1 VIGRESSILG
11 DYFLRA
17 LGVFGMFFC
26 WAPVFFPKR
35 TVVWKGGNHAPLSRR
50 SKLVSALTWTAW
62 CLVVFGV
69 APIFCAGLF
78 AIGVLS
84 LFMLSRRDRKRYAA
98 AIGIPVR
105 RQITKSQFWS
115 IFCAADA
122 LFFAASL
129 FAVIRDSY
137 FPPKNGDQRFLHYMA
152 LGYLAASCVAAV
164 VLYRAR
170 PRTNVSGL

>member
-1 VIGRESSILG
+1 MIGRESSILG

-17 LGVFGMFFC
+17 LGVFGMFFG

-50 SKLVSALTWTAW
+50 SKLASALTWTAW
-62 CLVVFGV
+62 CLVVFGI
-69 APIFCAGLF
+69 APIFCAALF

-84 LFMLSRRDRKRYAA
+84 LFVLSRQDRKHYAA
-98 AIGIPVR
+98 ATGIPAR
-105 RQITKSQFWS
+105 TQITKRQFWLL
-115 IFCAADA
+115 FCAADA
-122 LFFAASL
+122 LFLAASL

-137 FPPKNGDQRFLHYMA
+137 SPPTNGDQRFLHYLA
-152 LGYLAASCVAAV
+152 LGYLAASCIAAV

-170 PRTNVSGL
+170 PQGNASGQ